1 MTDQKM
7 PRILIAED
15 EKALAHALELKLTK
29 AGFSVSIVVDGND
42 TLAALQK
49 EHFDLLLLD
58 LMMPNKDGF
67 AVMAEMVAKKIHI
80 PTVVFSNL
88 GQTEDEKKAKELG
101 AVDYWVKA
109 DISLMEVVNRIR
121 KLLSMPV

>member
-1 MTDQKM
+1 MAK
-7 PRILIAED
+7 ILVAED
-15 EKALAHALELKLTK
+15 EKSLSHALELKLTN
-29 AGFSVSIVVDGND
+29 AGFEVKIVVDGD
-42 TLAALQK
+42 EAIATMQR
-49 EHFDLLLLD
+49 EHFDVLLLD

-67 AVMAEMVAKKIHI
+67 AVMTEMAAKKIHV
-80 PTVVFSNL
+80 PVVVLSNL

-121 KLLSMPV
+121 KLLDMPV

>member
-1 MTDQKM
+1 M
-7 PRILIAED
+7 PKVLVAED
-15 EKALAHALELKLTK
+15 EKALARALELKLTK

-42 TLAALQK
+42 ALAALQR
-49 EHFDLLLLD
+49 EHFDILLLD

-67 AVMAEMVAKKIHI
+67 AVMAEMAAKNIHVPI
-80 PTVVFSNL
+80 VVLTNL